1 MLAAMAQPRRFSA
14 ATALRFLAC
23 VAVAALVVTPLV
35 VAVVG
40 GFRANQQ
47 LILRPIAWPDP
58 FVTSNYGEIASS
70 PRFWQQI
77 FNSVMV
83 MLLTTVLV
91 LSLASAAAFVIARFQ
106 FRGREP
112 LFNFFTLGLLFPL
125 PVAILPLYLLL
136 RQMGM
141 VDTLWGMIVPQVAF
155 GLPWNILLL
164 RSFFLA
170 IPRDLEDAA
179 YVDGAGP
186 LEFLLRD
193 PAAAGAA
200 GAGRGRG
207 PDDGHELEQLLS
219 AAGGPQQRKHLD
231 AAARR
236 HPVPGAVHGRLG
248 AHPGLRLAGPHPG
261 DRLLPRRRAP
271 DRLRADGR
279 LGEGV
284 MAHHPRV
291 ASEPH
296 GHLSCRP

>member
-1 MLAAMAQPRRFSA
+1 MHATMPRSRSFSA
-14 ATALRFLAC
+14 PVALRVLVC
-23 VAVAALVVTPLV
+23 LLVALVVITPLV

-40 GFRANQQ
+40 GFRTTQQ

-58 FVTSNYGEIASS
+58 FVTSNYIEIARS

-91 LSLASAAAFVIARFQ
+91 LSLSSAAAFVIARFQ

-141 VDTLWGMIVPQVAF
+141 VDSLWGVIVPQIAF

-170 IPRDLEDAA
+170 VPRDLEDAA

-186 LEFLLRD
+186 LEFLLR
-193 PAAAGAA
+193 
-200 GAGRGRG
+200 
-207 PDDGHELEQLLS
+207 
-219 AAGGPQQRKHLD
+219 
-231 AAARR
+231 
-236 HPVPGAVHGRLG
+236 V
-248 AHPGLRLAGPHPG
+248 
-261 DRLLPRRRAP
+261 LLPLVRPALAAVAVLTMVTSWNNFFLP
-271 DRLRADGR
+271 LVVLNSESLWTLPLGVTQFQGQYMADWT
-279 LGEGV
+279 
-284 MAHHPRV
+284 RV
-291 ASEPH
+291 LAYVSLALVPAIGFYLVAERQLVA
-296 GHLSCRP
+296 GLTAGSVKG